1 MVNQVN
7 NIIFNLI
14 VSGRGVWLPDIA
26 ALRTVRRPA
35 QPGTSSRTVLP
46 PRLTVEFT
54 SHREG
59 VSLVEEIARVAS
71 IDETAARD
79 IYDRWIEK
87 CLVDGILTIDGIGV
101 LRGKSFV
108 ADNALTELLN
118 ADAGGEIKV
127 VKRRRS
133 HRLPVIVS
141 AVLLLA
147 AAAGALYWLLCRDMT
162 NAQSDDTGSVEQP
175 AAVVQPAAADAEEPV
190 AGPSAAEP
198 QQAQTE
204 EASIDG
210 VQTSASDAE
219 PDRAAAAE
227 TEAAAAESDTAV
239 TETKPA
245 AESDIRYR
253 VIIGSYSTRSNAE
266 RAVADARKRVP
277 GLRCEIRPLGR
288 LFAVAAFGAPTREEC
303 EEFIREHRSDFPQ
316 AWTNPAKR

>member
-35 QPGTSSRTVLP
+35 QAGTSSRTVLP

-59 VSLVEEIARVAS
+59 VSLVEEIAHVAS

-127 VKRRRS
+127 VKHRRS

-175 AAVVQPAAADAEEPV
+175 AVVMQPAAADAEEPV
-190 AGPSAAEP
+190 AEPSAAES
-198 QQAQTE
+198 QQEQTE
-204 EASIDG
+204 ETPIDG

-227 TEAAAAESDTAV
+227 TEASAAENDTAV
-239 TETKPA
+239 SETKPA

-266 RAVADARKRVP
+266 RAVADALKRVP

-316 AWTNPAKR
+316 AWTNPARK

>member
-71 IDETAARD
+71 IEETAARD

-127 VKRRRS
+127 VKHRRS

-162 NAQSDDTGSVEQP
+162 NAQSDDTGSVELP
-175 AAVVQPAAADAEEPV
+175 AAVVQPAAADAAKPV
-190 AGPSAAEP
+190 AEPSVVEP
-198 QQAQTE
+198 QQEQTGVT
-204 EASIDG
+204 SIDEG
-210 VQTSASDAE
+210 QTSASDVE
-219 PDRAAAAE
+219 PDRVAAAE
-227 TEAAAAESDTAV
+227 TEAAEV
-239 TETKPA
+239 ETKPA

-266 RAVADARKRVP
+266 RAVADARRRVP

>member
-14 VSGRGVWLPDIA
+14 VSGHGVWLPDIA

-35 QPGTSSRTVLP
+35 QSGTSSRTVLP

-127 VKRRRS
+127 VKHRRS

-162 NAQSDDTGSVEQP
+162 NAQSDDTGSVELP
-175 AAVVQPAAADAEEPV
+175 AAVVQPAAADAAEQV
-190 AGPSAAEP
+190 AEPSAAEP
-198 QQAQTE
+198 QQEQAENT
-204 EASIDG
+204 SIDG
-210 VQTSASDAE
+210 VRTSASDAE

-227 TEAAAAESDTAV
+227 TEAAAAESKAAV
-239 TETKPA
+239 AETKPA

-266 RAVADARKRVP
+266 RAVADALKRVP

>member
-26 ALRTVRRPA
+26 ALRVVRRPA

-46 PRLTVEFT
+46 PRLVVEFT

-71 IDETAARD
+71 IEESAARD

-87 CLVDGILTIDGIGV
+87 CLSDGILTIDGIGV

-118 ADAGGEIKV
+118 ADAGGAVKV
-127 VKRRRS
+127 AGRRRS
-133 HRLPVIVS
+133 RRTIAIVS

-162 NAQSDDTGSVEQP
+162 NAQSNDTGSVELP
-175 AAVVQPAAADAEEPV
+175 VAVVQPAAADNAEQV
-190 AGPSAAEP
+190 AEPSAAKP
-198 QQAQTE
+198 QQEQAGET
-204 EASIDG
+204 SIDDMPTP
-210 VQTSASDAE
+210 VPDAE
-219 PDRAAAAE
+219 PERVAAVE
-227 TEAAAAESDTAV
+227 TEAAV

-245 AESDIRYR
+245 AESVIRYR
-253 VIIGSYSTRSNAE
+253 VIIGSYSTRENAE
-266 RAVADARKRVP
+266 RAMADARKRVP
-277 GLRCEIRPLGR
+277 GVRCEIRPLGR

-316 AWTNPAKR
+316 AWTNPARK

>member
-26 ALRTVRRPA
+26 ALRVVRRPA

-46 PRLTVEFT
+46 PRLAAEFT

-71 IDETAARD
+71 IEESAARD

-118 ADAGGEIKV
+118 ADAGGAVKV
-127 VKRRRS
+127 AGRRRS
-133 HRLPVIVS
+133 RRTIAIVS
-141 AVLLLA
+141 AVVLLA

-162 NAQSDDTGSVEQP
+162 NAQSDDTGSAELP
-175 AAVVQPAAADAEEPV
+175 AAVVQPAAADAAEQV
-190 AGPSAAEP
+190 AEPSAAEP
-198 QQAQTE
+198 QQEQTGE
-204 EASIDG
+204 TSIDDMPTP
-210 VQTSASDAE
+210 VPDAE
-219 PDRAAAAE
+219 PERVAAAE
-227 TEAAAAESDTAV
+227 TEAAAAESDSAV
-239 TETKPA
+239 SETKPA
-245 AESDIRYR
+245 AESAIRYR

-266 RAVADARKRVP
+266 RAMADARKRVP
-277 GLRCEIRPLGR
+277 GVRCEIRPLGR

-316 AWTNPAKR
+316 AWTNPARK